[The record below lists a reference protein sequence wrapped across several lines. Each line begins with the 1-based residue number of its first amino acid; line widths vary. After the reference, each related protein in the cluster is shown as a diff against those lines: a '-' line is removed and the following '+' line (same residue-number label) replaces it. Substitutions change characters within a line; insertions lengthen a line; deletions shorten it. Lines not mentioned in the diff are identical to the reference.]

1 MNGKENTKAKNKAK
15 SKHENHYRL
24 LQNKSHN
31 DGRILCNLVFN
42 MPPQDGGSIGDS
54 NLGP

>member
-31 DGRILCNLVFN
+31 DRRILCNLVFN
-42 MPPQDGGSIGDS
+42 KGKE
-54 NLGP
+54 LGAF